1 MYFAV
6 PTHPNLPQPSKSRRD
21 AESIGM
27 AKMELEVFVNQ
38 LCERVLAYIKA
49 AEAPG
54 KVVDFIPA
62 ASLSKITDVSLPLEG
77 RGVEAVFDDID
88 EFLRR
93 SVKTNR
99 PEFMNPLWGGLS
111 TTGFAG
117 EVIAALTNTSMY
129 TYELAPF
136 ATLIEQAIL
145 KRMGEL
151 VGFSGGAGTL
161 ATGGSNGN
169 MLGMLCAREVAFPA
183 STHRGIDGTKMAAFV
198 SAESHYSVLMSANV
212 IGIGHRNL
220 FKIACDEDGRMK
232 PQALRDEIARAK
244 ADGLTPFCI
253 VSTSGTTVRGAF
265 DPLKAIGEIAHEEGI
280 WHHVDAAWG
289 GSAMFSGTLSKLMDG
304 VEFADSVCWDAHKMM
319 GLPLIC
325 SVFLVK
331 QSDVLAKVCAHGN
344 VAHYL
349 FHESSKDHD
358 LGRYSLQCGRRN
370 DALKLWLAWRECG
383 DAGWASLV
391 ENYVS
396 LADHLQL
403 RIDDHPNLEMMSSRS
418 WTNVC
423 FRYKPSKEE
432 MDLNEVNSELRHRIM
447 QNADF
452 MVSRSNIGD
461 NVVIRSVI
469 SNPGITTQ
477 SLDAFIEELL
487 RIGHEIEVGLPGES
501 SFQ

>member
-1 MYFAV
+1 
-6 PTHPNLPQPSKSRRD
+6 
-21 AESIGM
+21 
-27 AKMELEVFVNQ
+27 MELEDFVNR
-38 LCERVLAYIKA
+38 LCERIISYMQS
-49 AEAPG
+49 AEEPG
-54 KVVDFIPA
+54 KLVDYTPA
-62 ASLSKITDVSLPLEG
+62 ESLSKTTDVHLPLEG
-77 RGVEAVFDDID
+77 RGADAVFDDID
-88 EFLRR
+88 EFLRNC
-93 SVKTNR
+93 VKTNR

-111 TTGFAG
+111 PAGFAG
-117 EVIAALTNTSMY
+117 EVITALTNTSMY

-169 MLGMLCAREVAFPA
+169 MLGMLCAREVAFPS

-220 FKIACDEDGRMK
+220 FKIACDEDGRMR
-232 PQALRDEIARAK
+232 PDALMDEIQRARSE
-244 ADGLTPFCI
+244 GLTPFCI
-253 VSTSGTTVRGAF
+253 VSTAGTTVRGAF
-265 DPLKAIGEIAHEEGI
+265 DPLVEIGKIAHQEGL

-289 GSAMFSGTLSKLMDG
+289 GSAMFSGSLSRLMEG

-325 SVFLVK
+325 SAFLVK
-331 QSDVLAKVCAHGN
+331 QADVLAKVCAHGN

-383 DAGWASLV
+383 DAGWAALV
-391 ENYVS
+391 ENYVA
-396 LADHLQL
+396 LADHLESKVNN
-403 RIDDHPNLEMMSSRS
+403 HGNLEMMSSRR

-423 FRYKPSKEE
+423 FRYVPTASG
-432 MDLNEVNSELRHRIM
+432 MDLNELNSELRARLM
-447 QNADF
+447 RNADF
-452 MVSRSNIGD
+452 MVSRSNIGQD
-461 NVVIRSVI
+461 VVLRSVI
-469 SNPGITTQ
+469 SNPGITQGT
-477 SLDAFIEELL
+477 LDAFVEEVL
-487 RIGHEIEVGLPGES
+487 RIGNDIEQGMPRES
-501 SFQ
+501 

>member
-1 MYFAV
+1 
-6 PTHPNLPQPSKSRRD
+6 
-21 AESIGM
+21 
-27 AKMELEVFVNQ
+27 
-38 LCERVLAYIKA
+38 
-49 AEAPG
+49 
-54 KVVDFIPA
+54 VVDFVPA
-62 ASLSKITDVSLPLEG
+62 ESLSKITDVGLPIEG
-77 RGVEAVFDDID
+77 RGQQAVFDDID

-93 SVKTNR
+93 CVKTNR
-99 PEFMNPLWGGLS
+99 PEFMNPLWGGLN

-169 MLGMLCAREVAFPA
+169 MLGMLCAREVAFPS

-220 FKIACDEDGRMK
+220 FKIQCDEDGRMK
-232 PQALRDEIARAK
+232 PSALKDEIQRARK
-244 ADGLTPFCI
+244 EGLVPFCV

-265 DPLKAIGEIAHEEGI
+265 DPLKEIGEIAHEEGM

-289 GSAMFSGTLSKLMDG
+289 GSAMFSSTLSKLMEG
-304 VEFADSVCWDAHKMM
+304 VELADSVCWDAHKMM

-325 SVFLVK
+325 SAFLVK
-331 QSDVLAKVCAHGN
+331 KADVLAKVCAHGN

-349 FHESSKDHD
+349 FHESSKDND

-391 ENYVS
+391 EGYVA
-396 LADHLQL
+396 LADHLQS
-403 RIDDHPNLEMMSSRS
+403 RIDDHPNLQMMSSRS

-423 FRYKPSKEE
+423 FRYVSSKSG
-432 MDLNEVNSELRHRIM
+432 MDLNELNSELRLRIM

-469 SNPGITTQ
+469 SNPGISEGT
-477 SLDAFIEELL
+477 LDAFVDEVL
-487 RIGHEIEVGLPGES
+487 RIGQDVENGLPRES
-501 SFQ
+501 IY

>member
-1 MYFAV
+1 
-6 PTHPNLPQPSKSRRD
+6 
-21 AESIGM
+21 
-27 AKMELEVFVNQ
+27 MELEVFVNK
-38 LCERVLAYIKA
+38 LCERIVDYIKN
-49 AEAPG
+49 AEKPG
-54 KVVDFIPA
+54 KLVEYTPA
-62 ASLSKITDVSLPLEG
+62 ESLSKTTDVSLPIEG
-77 RGVEAVFDDID
+77 NGIDAVFDDID

-99 PEFMNPLWGGLS
+99 PEFMNPLWGGLNIS
-111 TTGFAG
+111 GFAG
-117 EVIAALTNTSMY
+117 EVVTALTNTSMY

-151 VGFSGGAGTL
+151 IGFSGGAGTL
-161 ATGGSNGN
+161 STGGSNGN

-198 SAESHYSVLMSANV
+198 SSEAHYSVLMSANV

-220 FKIACDEDGRMK
+220 FKIACDEEGRMK
-232 PQALRDEIARAK
+232 PDSLREEIQRARTE
-244 ADGLTPFCI
+244 GLTPFCVI
-253 VSTSGTTVRGAF
+253 STSGTTVRGAF
-265 DPLKAIGEIAHEEGI
+265 DPLKAVGEIAHEEGI

-289 GSAMFSGTLSKLMDG
+289 GSAMFSAGLAKLMDG

-325 SVFLVK
+325 SAFMVK
-331 QSDVLAKVCAHGN
+331 QSEVLAKVCAHGN

-349 FHESSKDHD
+349 FHESSKEHD

-391 ENYVS
+391 ENYVA
-396 LADHLQL
+396 LADHLQM
-403 RIDDHPNLEMMSSRS
+403 RIDEHANLEMMSKRS

-423 FRYKPSKEE
+423 FRYVPTQSD
-432 MDLNEVNSELRHRIM
+432 MDLNEVNSEVRLRIM

-461 NVVIRSVI
+461 HVVIRSVI
-469 SNPGITTQ
+469 SNPGITTHT
-477 SLDAFIEELL
+477 LDAFVEELI
-487 RIGHEIEVGLPGES
+487 RIGGDVES
-501 SFQ
+501 GMPRETTF

>member
-1 MYFAV
+1 
-6 PTHPNLPQPSKSRRD
+6 
-21 AESIGM
+21 
-27 AKMELEVFVNQ
+27 MELDEFVNQ
-38 LCERVLAYIKA
+38 LCERILVYMKDAD
-49 AEAPG
+49 ERG
-54 KVVDFIPA
+54 KVVDYIPA
-62 ASLSKITDVSLPLEG
+62 DSLSKTTDVHLPLEG
-77 RGVEAVFDDID
+77 RGVDAVFDDID

-93 SVKTNR
+93 CVKTNR
-99 PEFMNPLWGGLS
+99 AEFMNPLWGGLN

-169 MLGMLCAREVAFPA
+169 MLGMLCAREVSFPS
-183 STHRGIDGTKMAAFV
+183 STHRGINGTKMAAFV
-198 SAESHYSVLMSANV
+198 SEESHYSVLMSANV
-212 IGIGHRNL
+212 IGIGHQNL
-220 FKIACDEDGRMK
+220 FKIQCDEDGRMK
-232 PQALRDEIARAK
+232 PSALQEEINRARAS
-244 ADGLTPFCI
+244 GLTPFCV

-265 DPLKAIGEIAHEEGI
+265 DPLKAIGEIAHKEGL

-289 GSAMFSGTLSKLMDG
+289 GSAMFSASLSNLMEG

-325 SVFLVK
+325 SAFLVK

-349 FHESSKDHD
+349 FHESSKEQD

-383 DAGWASLV
+383 DAGWATLV
-391 ENYVS
+391 ERYIS
-396 LADHLQL
+396 LADHLEASV
-403 RIDDHPNLEMMSSRS
+403 RKHPNLEMVSSRQ

-423 FRYKPSKEE
+423 FRYVPTKTG
-432 MDLNEVNSELRHRIM
+432 MDLNEVNSELRMRIM
-447 QNADF
+447 HNADF

-461 NVVIRSVI
+461 AVVLRSVI
-469 SNPGITTQ
+469 SNPGITKQT
-477 SLDAFIEELL
+477 LDEFLGQVL
-487 RIGHEIEVGLPGES
+487 QIGGDVENGLPRRTM
-501 SFQ
+501 F